1 MTLGLVVWLMAAG
14 FAGATT
20 RYAVTRGLEAALGS
34 HYPFGTTI
42 VNLIGA
48 MGGGVAAGLGVPPG
62 ESMAVT
68 VVALGFF
75 GSLTT
80 FSTWMVETLEMW
92 RRGARVLAFSHVVG
106 GLAFGTA
113 AAWLGFRLTT

>member
-1 MTLGLVVWLMAAG
+1 MTIELVAWLMTAG
-14 FAGATT
+14 SVGSIT
-20 RYAVTRGLEAALGS
+20 RYAVTRGLEAAMGS
-34 HYPFGTTI
+34 HYPFGTTV

-48 MGGGVAAGLGVPPG
+48 MGGGMATGLGMQPDQ
-62 ESMAVT
+62 SMAAT
-68 VVALGFF
+68 IAALGFF

-92 RRGARVLAFSHVVG
+92 RRGARVLAISHVVG

-113 AAWLGFRLTT
+113 AAWLGFGLTA